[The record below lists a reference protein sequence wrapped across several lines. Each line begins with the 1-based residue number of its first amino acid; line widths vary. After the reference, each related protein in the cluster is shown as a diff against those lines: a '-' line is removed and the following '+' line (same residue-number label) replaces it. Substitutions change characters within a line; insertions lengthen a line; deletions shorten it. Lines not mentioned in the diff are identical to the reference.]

1 MPADEFTAA
10 RSDAAREGERAGVR
24 AGRAGPKDVRTA
36 SLVGLAHFSSHFM
49 LLSLAPLLPLI
60 RSEFGVSFTELGL
73 VLTIFF
79 AVSGSGQI
87 VAGALV
93 DRFGPHRL
101 LIAGIAVQAASVAA
115 MGLAPGLW
123 ALFALAI
130 AAGIGNS
137 VYHPADLSILSHR
150 ISQPWRGRA
159 FATHS
164 LAGSLGFA
172 LSPVVVGLW
181 ASWWGW
187 RAALVVTGVY
197 GLVVAVSVFAGRGLF
212 KPRDAG
218 LEVASG
224 GEASKAPAPAVGFIQ
239 IVAMPVVVF
248 GFAYFFV
255 SAMSLSGLMNFAVS
269 ALTQGY
275 GVTLVAAT
283 VAAASVQFGSIGGAL
298 IGGVLADRVGRHQQ
312 IAAAG
317 SLATA
322 VCLIPIAW
330 TGMPLEMIVA
340 LMALAGV
347 CLGITLPSRDL
358 LIRTAAPRGALGKT
372 FGSVY
377 SGLDAGSLVA
387 PLIVGPL
394 LDAGFSSGLFITAS
408 IGMVLAVFTVAG
420 IRRREGA
427 GPMPVGEAGGRP

>member
-1 MPADEFTAA
+1 MQAEETAA
-10 RSDAAREGERAGVR
+10 AETGTPRGGRGVGARAGK
-24 AGRAGPKDVRTA
+24 AGPGDFSTA
-36 SLVGLAHFSSHFM
+36 SLVGTAHFTSHFL

-60 RSEFGVSFTELGL
+60 RSEFDVSFTQLGL
-73 VLTIFF
+73 VLTVFF
-79 AVSGSGQI
+79 AVSGTGQI

-130 AAGIGNS
+130 SAGVGNS
-137 VYHPADLSILSHR
+137 VYHPADLSILSRR

-172 LSPVVVGLW
+172 LSPVVVGLM

-187 RAALVVTGVY
+187 RAALMAAGIF
-197 GLVVAVSVFAGRGLF
+197 GLMVAVTALSGRGLL
-212 KPRDAG
+212 KADEVGAETEGDGESTVARTQAG
-218 LEVASG
+218 
-224 GEASKAPAPAVGFIQ
+224 GFLHI
-239 IVAMPVVVF
+239 IAMPVVMF
-248 GFAYFFV
+248 GFAYFFLTAV
-255 SAMSLSGLMNFAVS
+255 SLSGLMNFTVA
-269 ALTQGY
+269 ALTEGY
-275 GVTLVAAT
+275 GIALLAAT
-283 VAAASVQFGSIGGAL
+283 VAAASVQFGSIGGTL
-298 IGGVLADRVGRHQQ
+298 IGGVLADRFGRHQL
-312 IAAAG
+312 IAASG

-322 VCLIPIAW
+322 VAVTPVAF
-330 TGMPLEMIVA
+330 TGMPLPAIVV
-340 LMALAGV
+340 LLALAGLF
-347 CLGITLPSRDL
+347 LGITLPSRDL

-387 PLIVGPL
+387 PLIVAPM
-394 LDAGFSSGLFITAS
+394 LDAGFSSGLFITAGV
-408 IGMVLAVFTVAG
+408 GMVLAMFAVAG
-420 IRRREGA
+420 VRRRGDA
-427 GPMPVGEAGGRP
+427 RP

>member
-1 MPADEFTAA
+1 MQADEVTAA
-10 RSDAAREGERAGVR
+10 GQRSRVQSPVR
-24 AGRAGPKDVRTA
+24 ARRRPRAAPGDVRTA

-60 RSEFGVSFTELGL
+60 RSDFGVSFTQLGL
-73 VLTIFF
+73 VLTVFF

-93 DRFGPHRL
+93 DRFGPQRL

-115 MGLAPGLW
+115 MGFAPGVWTLY
-123 ALFALAI
+123 ALAI
-130 AAGIGNS
+130 SAGIGNS

-150 ISQPWRGRA
+150 VSPPWRGRA

-172 LSPVVVGLW
+172 LSPVVVGLM

-187 RAALVVTGVY
+187 RTALLVTGVY
-197 GLVVAVSVFAGRGLF
+197 GLIVAISVFGGRGLF
-212 KPRDAG
+212 RADETDGGAENG
-218 LEVASG
+218 GTATSAAS
-224 GEASKAPAPAVGFIQ
+224 AVGFLQ
-239 IVAMPVVVF
+239 IVAMPVVLF
-248 GFAYFFV
+248 GFGYFFL
-255 SAMSLSGLMNFAVS
+255 SAMSLNGLMNFAVS

-275 GVTLVAAT
+275 GVALVAAT

-298 IGGVLADRVGRHQQ
+298 IGGVLADRFGRHQL
-312 IAAAG
+312 IAACG

-322 VCLIPIAW
+322 ACLIPIAW
-330 TGMPLEMIVA
+330 TGMPLGMIVA
-340 LMALAGV
+340 LMASAGV
-347 CLGITLPSRDL
+347 CLGVTLPSRDL
-358 LIRTAAPRGALGKT
+358 LIRTAAPRGALGRT

-377 SGLDAGSLVA
+377 SGLDAGSLTA
-387 PLIVGPL
+387 PLIVAPM
-394 LDAGFSSGLFITAS
+394 LDAGFSPGLFITAS

-420 IRRREGA
+420 IRGR
-427 GPMPVGEAGGRP
+427 GGQP